1 MPPTGST
8 TSTDSA
14 RIATSGTLPQAAV
27 PVGAPA
33 VTDAPGSVAGQFRG
47 VLDAATLA
55 EIRRLE
61 GVGSPGSNLQAMDR
75 ALSALHER
83 AAQLKA
89 SAANLRT
96 RAKTA
101 P

>member
-1 MPPTGST
+1 
-8 TSTDSA
+8 
-14 RIATSGTLPQAAV
+14 V
-27 PVGAPA
+27 PVGASA
-33 VTDAPGSVAGQFRG
+33 TIDAPGSVAGQFRG

-61 GVGSPGSNLQAMDR
+61 GVGSPGSNLQAMER
-75 ALSALHER
+75 ALLALRER
-83 AAQLKA
+83 AALLKA
-89 SAANLRT
+89 NAANLRA